1 MAAALYAWARSWAIL
16 WQLGDDGSI
25 WLGALVPQWESF
37 HPKVFEALLKR
48 HNRKCAAAYDRSVL
62 VLGGAFRQTVYH
74 SRAIDP
80 TYSVPLVDLLER
92 FKSGCIFFVFFFLV
106 FRDVMNSRRGL
117 FADQPHQSKVNAKQT
132 KKVSTCTDEKLPI
145 SECQIAGSKD
155 IPCGQWFLDRQ

>member
-1 MAAALYAWARSWAIL
+1 L

-48 HNRKCAAAYDRSVL
+48 HNGKCAVAYDRSVL

-80 TYSVPLVDLLER
+80 TFCSIGRSSRAVQER
-92 FKSGCIFFVFFFLV
+92 MYFVFFVFYFLV
-106 FRDVMNSRRGL
+106 FPDVMNSRRGL

-132 KKVSTCTDEKLPI
+132 KKVGTCTDEKLPI